1 MLGKWNESMKTQ
13 TRAAQIAAMAESKL
27 KALGQLPEKSPK
39 QQGEKET
46 PEQLLRRRELARKL
60 KSFVE

>member
-1 MLGKWNESMKTQ
+1 MKTQ

-27 KALGQLPEKSPK
+27 KALGQLPEKPTK
-39 QQGEKET
+39 QQSEKET
-46 PEQLLRRRELARKL
+46 PEQLLRRRELAKKL